1 MAAYLLY
8 LNASPCYLR
17 LKALLE
23 IPTWYPKRYSADT
36 GREKNTP
43 VSQNLRSWFQAEHP
57 LAESRTD
64 GLRRGGQECASCQQL
79 SFLGG
84 SWEWQGDSL
93 PGTVWGRP
101 LSRSEFGIAL
111 RRWMKLLLKTC
122 FSPPAIPMQAALGF
136 LTWGLATSGS
146 RWPSRRF
153 IKTLLRLCHL
163 CFLLHDYGFCE
174 VQHLLG

>member
-23 IPTWYPKRYSADT
+23 ILTWYPKRYSADT

-43 VSQNLRSWFQAEHP
+43 VSQNLHSWFQAEHP
-57 LAESRTD
+57 LEESRTD

-84 SWEWQGDSL
+84 SWVARWFITRNGLRSSSL
-93 PGTVWGRP
+93 PLWIRYCSSEVDEIVAEDLF
-101 LSRSEFGIAL
+101 LSSSNPHAGSSGLFDMGFGYL
-111 RRWMKLLLKTC
+111 WL
-122 FSPPAIPMQAALGF
+122 
-136 LTWGLATSGS
+136 
-146 RWPSRRF
+146 
-153 IKTLLRLCHL
+153 
-163 CFLLHDYGFCE
+163 
-174 VQHLLG
+174 